1 MKAPAKVLGKHRIM
15 NEINM
20 IPFIDVSLVLLIIFM
35 IMTPF
40 LVRSQLKINLPSTKK
55 TDQELTRKQTVQ
67 VQVDRAGT
75 AYLNGMP
82 VAPDLLEARL
92 RQLLC
97 NILRLHDLL
106 EHAFGHLVA
115 AIGPFAA
122 IAAHRLEEPLL
133 AFRPPLFGIFGSNQL
148 CLRNTLKK
156 RVDTGLR
163 DT

>member
-55 TDQELTRKQTVQ
+55 TDPELTRKQTVQ

-92 RQLLC
+92 RQLLS
-97 NILRLHDLL
+97 DP
-106 EHAFGHLVA
+106 EHQPVVVEADKDVPFQYVVTVMDA
-115 AIGPFAA
+115 A
-122 IAAHRLEEPLL
+122 
-133 AFRPPLFGIFGSNQL
+133 
-148 CLRNTLKK
+148 K
-156 RVDTGLR
+156 RVGAVKLAVCVKKQGSK
-163 DT
+163 